1 MTNEEPKALAASTW
15 RVALDRSAAGQRRS
29 GFAAMPCYIVSMS
42 PAVKTIL
49 ELMASWPVE
58 DQEELSELAREIE
71 ARRTGVYRLSEEER
85 AAIDAARRGPL
96 AADDEV
102 EAFWKRRGLA

>member
-1 MTNEEPKALAASTW
+1 MRNPRRRLHPPDGSRSIAAPQANG
-15 RVALDRSAAGQRRS
+15 VVE
-29 GFAAMPCYIVSMS
+29 FAAIPDYIAPMS

-71 ARRTGVYRLSEEER
+71 ARRTGVCRLSVEER